1 MKMVKFKNVVC
12 ALGLLLL
19 PAAGISQIYEQQ
31 KPLSEIESSMEANL
45 TWNLQNA
52 LLLYYPEN
60 KFVVKA
66 DVRLE
71 KVKPKRV
78 LPKLPDAL
86 LSRSVNNLPGLP
98 YVPGNLGEAAPPQQ
112 KRDNLRNYVRE
123 NNFQVAG
130 IRVNVLVDA
139 SLHESDWAFI
149 RRYAAL
155 VADLEPTRGDQIRI
169 ERLTFP
175 DKAAFF
181 AAKQKPEVQ
190 QPANKTK
197 PPQQAQIIPSDFDW
211 RPYAF
216 AGGIAL
222 LLIIAFFLGIR
233 AITKSIKKSTGQKDV
248 RVAKEQPSLSVPPAA
263 EVKQREETDQ
273 TRATSETHNDRQLK
287 SEMIDTIVGTPSS
300 AAAVFNQWIED
311 RDDAGAKDVASLL
324 AGVSKPLADLLT
336 PYFGKE
342 AAGAVKSKMAELE
355 TDVPESEVEEL
366 IKLFNSDLRKLVVK
380 ESKDPKENDALAFL
394 NQMSD
399 NQLEHLLKPLKIGI
413 KAIVLAQMRS
423 NRAAKFLSKMDAD
436 EKKKVLVSMGNIE
449 HIPLDV
455 YQHIARQLAA
465 RANKLEKMRYVRANG
480 VDAVVKVM
488 EHLDEETQDDLL
500 NHLQTQD
507 VKLAQKVHQK
517 FMTFNQLLDMPEEE
531 IQKVALQ
538 VDREMLAK
546 SLVTVDEE
554 TVVRIVSALPEKL
567 QELVTASLE
576 SNHNMP
582 ENEVAQARRALMRSL
597 RENQK

>member
-1 MKMVKFKNVVC
+1 MVKSKDVVY
-12 ALGLLLL
+12 ALCLLLL
-19 PAAGISQIYEQQ
+19 PAAGISQIYEPQ

-45 TWNLQNA
+45 TWNLQSA

-66 DVRLE
+66 DVRLQ

-98 YVPGNLGEAAPPQQ
+98 YVPLDFGEATPPQQ

-123 NNFQVAG
+123 NNFQVAS

-139 SLHESDWAFI
+139 SLRESDWAFI
-149 RRYAAL
+149 RRYSAL

-175 DKAAFF
+175 DKATFF

-190 QPANKTK
+190 QPAKTK

-233 AITKSIKKSTGQKDV
+233 AITKSIKKSMSKNDAVAAKDQSPLPV
-248 RVAKEQPSLSVPPAA
+248 SRAAVAKHRQ
-263 EVKQREETDQ
+263 ETDQ
-273 TRATSETHNDRQLK
+273 TRGTSETPNYHQLR
-287 SEMIDTIVGTPSS
+287 SEMMDTIVGTPSS
-300 AAAVFNQWIED
+300 AAAVFNQWIEE
-311 RDDAGAKDVASLL
+311 RDEAGTKDVAALL
-324 AGVSKPLADLLT
+324 TGVSKPLAELLT

-342 AAGAVKSKMAELE
+342 TAGAVKSKMAEME
-355 TDVPESEVEEL
+355 KDVPESEVDEL
-366 IKLFNSDLRKLVVK
+366 IKLFNGDLRKLVVK

-399 NQLEHLLKPLKIGI
+399 NQLEHLLKPLKTGI

-436 EKKKVLVSMGNIE
+436 EKKEVLVSMGNIE
-449 HIPLDV
+449 HLPLDV

-488 EHLDEETQDDLL
+488 EHLDEKTQDDLL

-531 IQKVALQ
+531 IQKVALE
-538 VDREMLAK
+538 VDREILAK

-576 SNHNMP
+576 SNHDIP

-597 RENQK
+597 RESQKQ